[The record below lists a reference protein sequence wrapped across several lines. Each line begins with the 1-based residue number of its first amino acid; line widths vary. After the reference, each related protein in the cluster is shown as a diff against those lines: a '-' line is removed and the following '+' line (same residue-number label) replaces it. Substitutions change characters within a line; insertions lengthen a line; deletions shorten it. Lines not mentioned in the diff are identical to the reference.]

1 MSCTRVISRPFHI
14 PSGGLELILI
24 VSNCSVGLTTMVGM
38 WIFIGLLGLAAMPIG
53 VAGYKQF
60 PLPLWVSIAHRPSFL
75 RSFELL
81 T

>member
-1 MSCTRVISRPFHI
+1 
-14 PSGGLELILI
+14 
-24 VSNCSVGLTTMVGM
+24 VGLTTMVGM

-60 PLPLWVSIAHRPSFL
+60 PLPLWVSIAHRPSFF
-75 RSFELL
+75 RSVELL

>member
-1 MSCTRVISRPFHI
+1 
-14 PSGGLELILI
+14 
-24 VSNCSVGLTTMVGM
+24 MVGM

-60 PLPLWVSIAHRPSFL
+60 PLPLWVRTHTPRPSFL
-75 RSFELL
+75 RSFGLL